1 MDARLGSRL
10 DFKPGKSNMAKTT
23 TKSGTHAITHTRTVQ
38 PIVVRPAVAPA
49 KHGKGKG
56 HHRRHHVSAEKALMG
71 FVIGGFALGWI
82 DKSATAIPTIPILGK
97 AGTIAV
103 AAHFFGKGKP
113 GLVTDL
119 RNAAAVVAAYEYG
132 STGKIAGDD
141 DDDAIRPQ
149 RPRAPLAHGHV

>member
-1 MDARLGSRL
+1 
-10 DFKPGKSNMAKTT
+10 MAKTA
-23 TKSGTHAITHTRTVQ
+23 TKSSHAITHTRTMQ
-38 PIVVRPAVAPA
+38 PIVVRPAAAPRKE
-49 KHGKGKG
+49 KHKKG
-56 HHRRHHVSAEKALMG
+56 RRHHVSSEKALMG

-141 DDDAIRPQ
+141 DDQPPGRPA
-149 RPRAPLAHGHV
+149 APLAHGRA